1 MSNRERWTVYPLI
14 FMTLGIAVKDK
25 ITRVV
30 QTDSVVCREL
40 KVTDRQGK
48 PQVIVAPN
56 MVVCHELLV
65 TDRQGKPQV
74 IVGSNAS
81 GGVVQLIPAGAAIPP
96 GQPRIMPD
104 QPEHDSEQPSDAGSR
119 MNRRRTLRSSG
130 SPKNPPNG
138 HPSGEK

>member
-25 ITRVV
+25 ITRLV

-65 TDRQGKPQV
+65 TDRHGKPQV

-81 GGVVQLIPAGAAIPP
+81 GGVVQLIPAGVAVPP

-104 QPEHDSEQPSDAGSR
+104 QPEQESE
-119 MNRRRTLRSSG
+119 RSSERWQPDE
-130 SPKNPPNG
+130 SAPHPPQQRQSKE
-138 HPSGEK
+138 PAERVPDDEK